1 MTKKKVLVT
10 GSNGL
15 LGQKIIYSLIERKDI
30 DLLASSKGLNRLII
44 KSGYRYVDLD
54 ITKNDEVKEVFEN
67 ENPDAVINCA
77 AMTNVDYCEENQ
89 DSCWE
94 INVKAVENLAKSCEV
109 SKSHLLHLST
119 DFVFDGKSGPYNE
132 NDKPN
137 PLHFYAKSKLK
148 SEEIVKKIMTN
159 WTIARTIIIYG
170 ITDNMSRSNIVLWAK
185 KEIENGNTINVVND
199 QLRSPTLA
207 EDLAKG
213 CISIIDKSAF
223 GLYHLSGPK
232 TYSILDLVHKVADFY
247 NLDKSLILPVTSA
260 SLNQSATRPLS
271 TGFDITKA
279 KKDLDFNPV
288 DFLEGIKI
296 MDQQIKNH
304 EI

>member
-1 MTKKKVLVT
+1 MIRKKVLVT

-30 DLLASSKGLNRLII
+30 DLLASSKGLNRLIN
-44 KSGYRYVDLD
+44 KSGYKYIDLD
-54 ITKNDEVKEVFEN
+54 ITKNDEVKKVFEN
-67 ENPDAVINCA
+67 ETPDAVINCA

-89 DSCWE
+89 DSCWK
-94 INVKAVENLAKSCEV
+94 INVNAVENLAKSCEV

-119 DFVFDGKSGPYNE
+119 DFVFDGKSGPYTE
-132 NDKPN
+132 NDIPN

-185 KEIENGNTINVVND
+185 SEIGKGNTINVVND
-199 QLRSPTLA
+199 QYRSPTLA

-213 CISIIDKSAF
+213 CISIIDKSAY

-232 TYSILDLVHKVADFY
+232 TYSILNLVYQVADFY
-247 NLDKSLILPVTSA
+247 NLDKSLILPVTSV

>member
-1 MTKKKVLVT
+1 MNRKKVLVT

-30 DLLASSKGLNRLII
+30 DLLASSKGLNRLVT
-44 KSGYRYVDLD
+44 KSGYKYIDLD
-54 ITKNDEVKEVFEN
+54 ITQNEEVKKVFEN

-94 INVKAVENLAKSCEV
+94 INVNAVENLAKSCEV
-109 SKSHLLHLST
+109 SKSHLLQLST

-132 NDKPN
+132 KDKPN

-148 SEEIVKKIMTN
+148 SEEIVKKTMTN

-185 KEIENGNTINVVND
+185 KEIENGNAINVVND

-223 GLYHLSGPK
+223 GLYHLSGPN
-232 TYSILDLVHKVADFY
+232 TYSILDLVYQVADFY
-247 NLDKSLILPVTSA
+247 NLDKSLILPITSA
-260 SLNQSATRPLS
+260 SLNQPATRPLS

-279 KKDLDFNPV
+279 REDLDFNPV

-296 MDQQIKNH
+296 MDQQIKNY

>member
-1 MTKKKVLVT
+1 MIRKKVLVT

-119 DFVFDGKSGPYNE
+119 DFVFDGKSGPYTE

-279 KKDLDFNPV
+279 RKDLDFNPV

>member
-1 MTKKKVLVT
+1 MIRKKVLVT

-30 DLLASSKGLNRLII
+30 DLLATSKGLNRLIT

-54 ITKNDEVKEVFEN
+54 ITKNEEVKKVFEN

-279 KKDLDFNPV
+279 RKDLDFNPV

>member
-1 MTKKKVLVT
+1 MIRKKVLVT

-30 DLLASSKGLNRLII
+30 DLLASSKGLNRLIT
-44 KSGYRYVDLD
+44 KSGYKYIDLD
-54 ITKNDEVKEVFEN
+54 ITKNDEVKKVFEN
-67 ENPDAVINCA
+67 ETPDAVINCA

-94 INVKAVENLAKSCEV
+94 INVNAAENLAKSCEV

-119 DFVFDGKSGPYNE
+119 DFVFDGKSGPYTE
-132 NDKPN
+132 DDKPN

-185 KEIENGNTINVVND
+185 SEIGKGNTINVIND
-199 QLRSPTLA
+199 QYRSPTLA

-213 CISIIDKSAF
+213 CISIIDKSAY

-232 TYSILDLVHKVADFY
+232 TYSILDLVYQVADFY
-247 NLDKSLILPVTSA
+247 NLDKTLILPVTSA

>member
-1 MTKKKVLVT
+1 MIRKKVLVT

-15 LGQKIIYSLIERKDI
+15 LWQKIIYSLIERKDI
-30 DLLASSKGLNRLII
+30 DLLASSKGLNRLIT
-44 KSGYRYVDLD
+44 KSGYKYIDLD
-54 ITKNDEVKEVFEN
+54 ITRNEEVKKVFEN
-67 ENPDAVINCA
+67 EKPDAVINCA

-94 INVKAVENLAKSCEV
+94 INVNAVENLAKSCEAL
-109 SKSHLLHLST
+109 KSHLLHLST
-119 DFVFDGKSGPYNE
+119 DFVFDGKSGPYTE

-148 SEEIVKKIMTN
+148 SEEIVKKIMTK
-159 WTIARTIIIYG
+159 WSIARTIIIYG
-170 ITDNMSRSNIVLWAK
+170 ITDNMSRSNIVIWAK
-185 KEIENGNTINVVND
+185 KEIENGNTINVVKD

-232 TYSILDLVHKVADFY
+232 TYSILDLVYQVADFY

-260 SLNQSATRPLS
+260 SLNQPAPRPLS

>member
-1 MTKKKVLVT
+1 MIRKKVLVT

-30 DLLASSKGLNRLII
+30 DLLASSKGLNRLIT
-44 KSGYRYVDLD
+44 KSGYKYIDLD
-54 ITKNDEVKEVFEN
+54 ITKNDEVKKVFEN
-67 ENPDAVINCA
+67 ETPDAVINCA

-94 INVKAVENLAKSCEV
+94 INVNAVENLAKSCEV

-119 DFVFDGKSGPYNE
+119 DFVFDGKSGPYIE

-185 KEIENGNTINVVND
+185 SEIGKGNTINVIND
-199 QLRSPTLA
+199 QYRSPTLA

-213 CISIIDKSAF
+213 CISIIDKSAY

-232 TYSILDLVHKVADFY
+232 TYSILDLVYQVADFY

>member
-1 MTKKKVLVT
+1 MNRKKVLVT

-30 DLLASSKGLNRLII
+30 DLLASSKGLNRLVT
-44 KSGYRYVDLD
+44 KSGYKYIDLD
-54 ITKNDEVKEVFEN
+54 ITQNEEVKKVFEN

-94 INVKAVENLAKSCEV
+94 INVNAVENLAKSCEV
-109 SKSHLLHLST
+109 SKSHLLQLST

-132 NDKPN
+132 KDKPN

-148 SEEIVKKIMTN
+148 SEEIVKKTMTN

-185 KEIENGNTINVVND
+185 KEIENGNAINVVND

-223 GLYHLSGPK
+223 GLYHLSGPN
-232 TYSILDLVHKVADFY
+232 TYSILDLVYQVADFY

-260 SLNQSATRPLS
+260 SLNQPATRPLS

-279 KKDLDFNPV
+279 REDLDFNPV

-296 MDQQIKNH
+296 MDQQIKSY

>member
-1 MTKKKVLVT
+1 MIRKKVLVT

-15 LGQKIIYSLIERKDI
+15 LGQKIIYSLIEREDI
-30 DLLASSKGLNRLII
+30 DLLATSKGLNRLIT
-44 KSGYRYVDLD
+44 KSGYKYIDLD
-54 ITKNDEVKEVFEN
+54 ITKNEEVKKVFEN

>member
-1 MTKKKVLVT
+1 MIRKKVLVT

-30 DLLASSKGLNRLII
+30 DLLASSKGLNRLIT
-44 KSGYRYVDLD
+44 KSGYKYIDLD
-54 ITKNDEVKEVFEN
+54 ITKNDEVKKVFEN
-67 ENPDAVINCA
+67 ETPDAVINCA

-94 INVKAVENLAKSCEV
+94 INVNAAENLAKSCEV

-119 DFVFDGKSGPYNE
+119 DFVFDGKSGPYTE
-132 NDKPN
+132 DDKPN

-185 KEIENGNTINVVND
+185 SEIGKGNTINVIND
-199 QLRSPTLA
+199 QYRSPTLA

-213 CISIIDKSAF
+213 CISIIDKSAY

-232 TYSILDLVHKVADFY
+232 TYSILDLVYQVADFY

>member
-1 MTKKKVLVT
+1 MIRKKVLVT

-30 DLLASSKGLNRLII
+30 DLLATSKGLNRLIT

-54 ITKNDEVKEVFEN
+54 ITKNEEVKKVFEN

>member
-1 MTKKKVLVT
+1 MTRKKVLVT

-15 LGQKIIYSLIERKDI
+15 LGQKIIYSLIEREDI
-30 DLLASSKGLNRLII
+30 DLLATSKGLNRLIT

-119 DFVFDGKSGPYNE
+119 DFVFDGKSGPYTE

>member
-1 MTKKKVLVT
+1 MIRKKVLVT

-30 DLLASSKGLNRLII
+30 DLLASSKGLNRLIT
-44 KSGYRYVDLD
+44 KSGYKYIDLD
-54 ITKNDEVKEVFEN
+54 ITRNEEVKKVFEN

-94 INVKAVENLAKSCEV
+94 INVNAVENLAKSCEAL
-109 SKSHLLHLST
+109 KSHLLHLST
-119 DFVFDGKSGPYNE
+119 DFVFDGKSGPYTE

-148 SEEIVKKIMTN
+148 SEEIVKKIMTK
-159 WTIARTIIIYG
+159 WSIARTIIIYG
-170 ITDNMSRSNIVLWAK
+170 ITDNMSRSNIVIWAK
-185 KEIENGNTINVVND
+185 KEIENGNTINVVKD

-232 TYSILDLVHKVADFY
+232 TYSILDLVYQVADFY
-247 NLDKSLILPVTSA
+247 NLDKSLILPVTSV
-260 SLNQSATRPLS
+260 SLNQPAPRPLS

>member
-1 MTKKKVLVT
+1 
-10 GSNGL
+10 
-15 LGQKIIYSLIERKDI
+15 
-30 DLLASSKGLNRLII
+30 
-44 KSGYRYVDLD
+44 
-54 ITKNDEVKEVFEN
+54 
-67 ENPDAVINCA
+67 
-77 AMTNVDYCEENQ
+77 MTNVDYCEENQ

-119 DFVFDGKSGPYNE
+119 DFVFDGKSGPYTE

-279 KKDLDFNPV
+279 KKDLEFNPV

>member
-1 MTKKKVLVT
+1 MIRKKVLVT

-15 LGQKIIYSLIERKDI
+15 LGQKIIYSLIEREDI
-30 DLLASSKGLNRLII
+30 DLLATSKGLNRLIT

-54 ITKNDEVKEVFEN
+54 ITKNEEVKKVFEN

>member
-1 MTKKKVLVT
+1 MIRKKVLVT

-30 DLLASSKGLNRLII
+30 DLLATSKGLNRLIT

-54 ITKNDEVKEVFEN
+54 ITKNEEVKKVFEN

-271 TGFDITKA
+271 TGFDIAKA
-279 KKDLDFNPV
+279 REDLDFNPV